1 MLKRGRILLMAV
13 MVATGPAVMS
23 FPGAGSMARA
33 AEAGTA
39 AMATEAIE
47 RYFQALVDGDG
58 KALAAAIAP
67 EFQIMRADGSG
78 YVEAEYLASS
88 LPKIKVMPTIEKLVV
103 SGGGDILVARYFLKI
118 ESTRDGKTVAAY
130 APRLTVLRKVGDTWL
145 VAAHANFAA
154 VEEK

>member
-13 MVATGPAVMS
+13 MVAAAPAVMP
-23 FPGAGSMARA
+23 FPIAGSAARA
-33 AEAGTA
+33 EDAGTA
-39 AMATEAIE
+39 AATGAIE
-47 RYFQALVDGDG
+47 RYFQALVDGDK
-58 KALAAAIAP
+58 KALEAAIAP

-78 YVEAEYLASS
+78 YVESEYLASS
-88 LPKIKVMPTIEKLVV
+88 LPEIAAMPTVEKLVV
-103 SGGGDILVARYFLKI
+103 SGGGEILVARYFLKI

-154 VEEK
+154 VEGK